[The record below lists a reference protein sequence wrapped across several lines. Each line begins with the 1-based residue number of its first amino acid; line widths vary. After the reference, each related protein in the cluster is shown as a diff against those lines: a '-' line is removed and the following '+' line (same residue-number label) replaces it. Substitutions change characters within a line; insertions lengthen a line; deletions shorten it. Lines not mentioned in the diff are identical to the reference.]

1 MSDVFTPSCFY
12 LVNVHFG
19 PGTGRSAWQRT
30 RQGQVEVGV
39 EVGSRSGYSV
49 LSIVAKAMREAV
61 PNEKV
66 LVMEG

>member
-1 MSDVFTPSCFY
+1 MCRKMIQIRLGWVCDRVMG
-12 LVNVHFG
+12 LG
-19 PGTGRSAWQRT
+19 PGPGLVARPWPLI
-30 RQGQVEVGV
+30 VGLT
-39 EVGSRSGYSV
+39 YSV